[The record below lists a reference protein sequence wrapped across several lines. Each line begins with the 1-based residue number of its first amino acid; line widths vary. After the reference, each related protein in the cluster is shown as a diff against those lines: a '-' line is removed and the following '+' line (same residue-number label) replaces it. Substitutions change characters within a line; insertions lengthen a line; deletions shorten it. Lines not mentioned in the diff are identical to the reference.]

1 MSVPVRSTLRSTL
14 LWAVV
19 PAAIVYAVALV
30 WSGAEGISAKLVLKD
45 LAQSCKAPL
54 GEGFLSSVGYLLW
67 MAAAAIALFAASTR
81 QIQGSVLNRQFAFCG
96 GGFSLWLCLDDMFLA
111 HDRYLGEAFLYITY
125 AFFTGLLLFRFRGP
139 LRRFGG
145 DTFLVSVVLLGLSVL
160 TDALQGLW
168 PNSYET
174 VQIFEEGFKFLGIAA
189 WLSFWCHYVSSASS
203 RPPLSS
209 TDRFASSPR

>member
-1 MSVPVRSTLRSTL
+1 MSVVFRSTLRSTL

-30 WSGAEGISAKLVLKD
+30 WSASEGISAKMVLKD

-96 GGFSLWLCLDDMFLA
+96 GGFSLWLCLDDMFLV

-125 AFFTGLLLFRFRGP
+125 AFFTG
-139 LRRFGG
+139 
-145 DTFLVSVVLLGLSVL
+145 
-160 TDALQGLW
+160 
-168 PNSYET
+168 
-174 VQIFEEGFKFLGIAA
+174 
-189 WLSFWCHYVSSASS
+189 
-203 RPPLSS
+203 
-209 TDRFASSPR
+209 

>member
-30 WSGAEGISAKLVLKD
+30 WSVSEGIDAKDVVRD
-45 LAQSCKAPL
+45 LAQSCNAPL

-67 MAAAAIALFAASTR
+67 MSAAAISLFAASTR

-96 GGFSLWLCLDDMFLA
+96 GGFSLWLCLDDMFLM
-111 HDRYLGEAFLYITY
+111 HDRYLGEAFLYVTY
-125 AFFTGLLLFRFRGP
+125 IFFTGLLLFRFRGP

-145 DTFLVSVVLLGLSVL
+145 EIFLASVLLLGLSVL
-160 TDALQGLW
+160 TDALQGFW
-168 PNSYET
+168 SSYET
-174 VQIFEEGFKFLGIAA
+174 SQIFEEGFKFLGIAA
-189 WLSFWCHYVSSASS
+189 WLSFWCHYVSSTSKPVS
-203 RPPLSS
+203 LEQH
-209 TDRFASSPR
+209 